1 MSNIT
6 IELLDYVY
14 DGSAIDWNKSVVG
27 NLEVASHSDFPLALT
42 FAIADIKDIN
52 SRKGSFSKTFK
63 IPATKN
69 NNQLYKS
76 VYLVNATSSN
86 NISNKKPCRILIN
99 NLYSVE
105 GLLQLKSIG
114 TSDKPLYYSCVFY
127 GNNVGWATAIDEQ
140 LLKDLGTNG
149 DGWDNFKGVDKGKNI
164 TINKTYISSTWN
176 QKNAQIKDISDPNDI
191 PIVFPIVS
199 YGDYNP
205 SGEAKTIQLLET
217 AKEFLI
223 QLNAKIGYYGFN
235 SSGNSYGTPEPVVD
249 WRPCIFVYDVFL
261 AIFREAGYRV
271 ISDFMGTENNTD
283 NMFKKLLFALPNFRY
298 NNAGDRYVANSFE
311 SNFKE
316 AGGTSLIKD
325 GASNYFD
332 IDVTVGSST
341 DKTRYDDVDFAD
353 STGFNEDTNLNDG
366 GFDSDGIYT
375 FPEYGK
381 YDIVLK
387 NFGYW
392 WDNVDDNSANHV
404 GILCKYSAIQVQ
416 VKTAGETS
424 WNTIQETALD
434 TEIRMFQNTY
444 GNPTEGNRYFEDL
457 EFNRYFNKN
466 DQIKIRLKNTLF
478 HSGGTSCGFRL
489 YLFGGS
495 NITNKTT
502 ASNDGLYNIGFN
514 PEYAEYGQTFDLKNV
529 INKEYKQI
537 DFIKGVAHAFN
548 LQFTTDEASK
558 SVQIEPFNSFYKP
571 FSEAE
576 DWTSKV
582 DRSSVHQD
590 EFIRDSLKRDIVFKY
605 KTDNKDAKV
614 EQRGLQYWKEIL
626 DEYPYYETLSNEFES
641 GVSTFENPFF
651 AGTFNGKDLDTGSS
665 DDPPYNACLWQEKQ
679 EGGFISPNDFAR
691 PDKGYDFLPR
701 LLYWKRYS
709 PASLQVA
716 TKKYAVAQIW
726 NGKFKGIFAEKNALN
741 VVSDIYPQATF
752 INRDDLSSPVLSYG
766 NVWCRN
772 FDDINGTYSTPDN
785 EPYNIN
791 KGLYQ
796 TYYDLMID
804 MLKAN
809 PRIRKININL
819 KIKDIAN
826 LDMRKLIYIDGVY
839 WRISRISD
847 YKPQSNSTTKVEL
860 IEWLNLGDNPA
871 YEPQLNQYDG
881 RWNNTELFID
891 SI

>member
-6 IELLDYVY
+6 IQLLDYVY
-14 DGSAIDWNKSVVG
+14 LSQGVIDWSKSVVG
-27 NLEVASHSDFPLALT
+27 ELEVSSHADFPLALT
-42 FAIADIKDIN
+42 FAISDIKNIN

-76 VYLVNATSSN
+76 VYIVNSTNTN
-86 NISNKKPCRILIN
+86 NLSNKKPCRILIN
-99 NLYSVE
+99 NLYSIE

-140 LLKDLGTNG
+140 LLKDLGING

-164 TINKTYISSTWN
+164 TINKTYISSTWS
-176 QKNAQIKDISDPNDI
+176 QKNAQIINTSDVNDI

-217 AKEFLI
+217 AKEYLG
-223 QLNAKIGYYGFN
+223 QNNNKTGYYGFN
-235 SSGNSYGTPEPVVD
+235 TGGFSYGTPEPVVD

-271 ISDFMGTENNTD
+271 ISDFMGTENATD
-283 NMFKKLLFALPNFRY
+283 NMFKNLLFALPNFRY
-298 NNAGDRYVANSFE
+298 NNAGDRYIANSFE
-311 SNFKE
+311 SNFK
-316 AGGTSLIKD
+316 GGTSLIKD
-325 GASNYFD
+325 GATNYFD
-332 IDVTVGSST
+332 IDVTVGSGT
-341 DKTRYDDVDFAD
+341 PATRYDDVDFAD
-353 STGFNEDTNLNDG
+353 SSGFIPDTDLNST
-366 GFDSDGIYT
+366 GFDSDGVYT

-392 WDNVDDNSANHV
+392 WDNVDDNSSQHG

-416 VKTAGETS
+416 VATVGEGTYV
-424 WNTIQETALD
+424 TIEETALD
-434 TEIRMFQNTY
+434 TELRMFQNTY
-444 GNPTEGNRYFEDL
+444 GSPTEDNRYFENL
-457 EFNRYFNKN
+457 EFNRYFNKG
-466 DQIKIRLKNTLF
+466 DKIKIRLKNTLQ
-478 HSGGTSCGFRL
+478 HSGGASCGFRL

-495 NITNKTT
+495 NITSKTT
-502 ASNDGLYNIGFN
+502 ALNDGLYNIGFN

-571 FSEAE
+571 FSKAE

-590 EFIRDSLKRDIVFKY
+590 EFIRDALKRDIVFKY
-605 KTDNKDAKV
+605 KTDGKDAKV

-651 AGTFNGKDLDTGSS
+651 AGTFNGKDLDTGGS

-709 PASLQVA
+709 PANLQVA
-716 TKKYAVAQIW
+716 TKKYAVAQLW
-726 NGKFKGIFAEKNALN
+726 NGKFKGIFAEQNAPN
-741 VVSDIYPQATF
+741 VLSDIYPQATF

-766 NVWCRN
+766 NVFCRN
-772 FDDINGTYSTPDN
+772 FDDVLGVYSDYSIG
-785 EPYNIN
+785 E
-791 KGLYQ
+791 GLYQ

-847 YKPQSNSTTKVEL
+847 YKPQSNTTTKVEL

>member
-6 IELLDYVY
+6 IQLLDYVY
-14 DGSAIDWNKSVVG
+14 KSTGNPIDWNKSVVG
-27 NLEVASHSDFPLALT
+27 ELEVSSHGDFPLALT

-76 VYLVNATSSN
+76 VYIVNSTSTN
-86 NISNKKPCRILIN
+86 NLSNKKPCRILIN
-99 NLYSVE
+99 NLYSIE

-176 QKNAQIKDISDPNDI
+176 QKNAQIINTSDVNDI

-199 YGDYNP
+199 YGDYNT
-205 SGEAKTIQLLET
+205 SGEPKTIQLLET
-217 AKEFLI
+217 AKEYLG
-223 QLNAKIGYYGFN
+223 QNNNKTGYYGFN
-235 SSGNSYGTPEPVVD
+235 TAGNSYGTPEPVVD

-271 ISDFMGTENNTD
+271 ISDFMGTENTTD
-283 NMFKKLLFALPNFRY
+283 NMFKNLLFALPNFRY
-298 NNAGDRYVANSFE
+298 NNAGDRYIANSFE

-316 AGGTSLIKD
+316 TNGTSLIKD
-325 GASNYFD
+325 GATNYFD
-332 IDVTVGSST
+332 IDVTVGSGT
-341 DKTRYDDVDFAD
+341 PATRYDDVDFAD
-353 STGFNEDTNLNDG
+353 SSGFKPDTDLNSTS
-366 GFDSDGIYT
+366 FDSDGVYT

-392 WDNVDDNSANHV
+392 WDNVDDNSSQHG

-416 VKTAGETS
+416 VATVGEGTYV
-424 WNTIQETALD
+424 TIEETALD
-434 TEIRMFQNTY
+434 TELRMFQNTY
-444 GNPTEGNRYFEDL
+444 GSPTEGNRYFEDL
-457 EFNRYFNKN
+457 EFNRYFNKG
-466 DQIKIRLKNTLF
+466 DKIKIRLKNTLQ

-590 EFIRDSLKRDIVFKY
+590 EFTRDALKRDIVFKY
-605 KTDNKDAKV
+605 KTDGKDAKV

-709 PASLQVA
+709 PANLQVA
-716 TKKYAVAQIW
+716 TKKYAVAQLW
-726 NGKFKGIFAEKNALN
+726 NGKFKGIFAEQNAPN
-741 VVSDIYPQATF
+741 VLSDIYPQATF
-752 INRDDLSSPVLSYG
+752 INRDDASSPVLSYG
-766 NVWCRN
+766 NVFVRN
-772 FDDINGTYSTPDN
+772 FDDVLGVYSN
-785 EPYNIN
+785 YSIGE
-791 KGLYQ
+791 GLYQ

-847 YKPQSNSTTKVEL
+847 YKPQSNTTTKVEL

-871 YEPQLNQYDG
+871 YAPQLNQYDG
-881 RWNNTELFID
+881 RWNNTELFIT